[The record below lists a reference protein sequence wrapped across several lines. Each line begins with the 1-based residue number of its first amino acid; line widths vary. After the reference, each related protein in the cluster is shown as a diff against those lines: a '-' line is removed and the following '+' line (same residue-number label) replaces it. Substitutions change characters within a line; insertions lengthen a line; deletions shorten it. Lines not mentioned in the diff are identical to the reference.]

1 MKKIVLKKMK
11 IENFKNIAL
20 ADIDFVDITNI
31 VADVQQGKTSIK
43 EAYIWAMGCE
53 IDNFYPVDVDN
64 KFIDDL
70 IVKVSIDLAVDNI
83 NYSLSRSAKI
93 KYKTN
98 RDTNEKLFDGF
109 KKDMFEFD
117 GVPCGTTDFKNKLV
131 SLLGIDNYDTF
142 KFLTILNYFNEQ
154 VDWKT
159 RRELIY
165 NLFVDRTKIDNLK
178 NSTKYDL
185 LSNELLKGKTVAELS
200 TMINS
205 ENNKLVDERRKNEI
219 LLADVKAWLSQNE
232 KPNKSA
238 LMEEL
243 ASIEENIESLS
254 SSKSSARLDMLNKI
268 EEINAKINTLNL
280 EYNTKMNKNASDIIQ
295 EQSKVD
301 MLSQKCL
308 TIEKNIAV
316 KTKAYDDIA
325 KTKFDENS
333 TICPLCHQTL
343 PQAEIQ
349 AKITSWENDKQN
361 NLNALKSAIMSLKND
376 LDNAKEKYLEAQYAL
391 QVKQDEKNA
400 IENPTEQIEK
410 LVAEKN
416 KLTEEFNIYNQ
427 EDITKIKL
435 DELKE
440 KRANVLAMLGTCD
453 FYEKQVQKH
462 AMLINEN
469 IELVNSDILLAK
481 KRHQLEQ
488 YKLDII
494 DLVND
499 EINANFVGVKFKL
512 FEILTATAKSDIKE
526 TLIVLN
532 NGVEYG
538 ACSTGQKA
546 ETNLII
552 VSTLQ
557 GKFNISLPIWVDDA
571 SITNIT
577 NVPNNQ
583 MIFLYNEKG
592 AKLDIVKIRDI

>member
-1 MKKIVLKKMK
+1 MK

-20 ADIDFVDITNI
+20 ANLDFVDITNI

-53 IDNFYPVDVDN
+53 VDNFYPVDENN

-70 IVKVSIDLAVDNI
+70 IVKVSLTLAVDNMDYTI
-83 NYSLSRSAKI
+83 SRSAKI

-165 NLFVDRTKIDNLK
+165 NLFVDNTKIDNLK
-178 NSTKYDL
+178 NSGKYDL
-185 LSNELLKGKTVAELS
+185 IAEELAKGKTTTELS
-200 TMINS
+200 TMMNS
-205 ENNKLVDERRKNEI
+205 ENNKLVDERRRNEI
-219 LLADVKAWLSQNE
+219 LLTDVKAWLSQNE
-232 KPNKSA
+232 KPDKA
-238 LMEEL
+238 TLMGEL
-243 ASIEENIESLS
+243 AKIEEEIESLS
-254 SSKSSARLDMLNKI
+254 ATNSSARLNILNKI
-268 EEINAKINTLNL
+268 EEIKSKINALDL
-280 EYNTKMNKNASDIIQ
+280 EYNSKINNNATDIIQ
-295 EQSKVD
+295 AQSKVD
-301 MLSQKCL
+301 MLAQKCL
-308 TIEKNIAV
+308 SIEKNITV

-325 KTKFDENS
+325 KTSFDENS

-349 AKITSWENDKQN
+349 AKVLAWENDKQS
-361 NLNALKSAIMSLKND
+361 NLNSLKSSIMSLKSD
-376 LDNAKEKYLEAQYAL
+376 LDNTKEKYLEAQYAL
-391 QVKQDEKNA
+391 QVKKDEKNA
-400 IENPTEQIEK
+400 IENPLDKKAELI
-410 LVAEKN
+410 AEKN
-416 KLTEEFNIYNQ
+416 KLTEELNTYNQ
-427 EDITKIKL
+427 EDVTKVKL
-435 DELKE
+435 GELNE
-440 KRANVLAMLGTCD
+440 KRATVLAMLGTCD

-462 AMLINEN
+462 AMLVNEN
-469 IELVNSDILLAK
+469 IELVNADILLAK
-481 KRHQLEQ
+481 KKHQLEQ

-499 EINANFVGVKFKL
+499 EINAHFVGVKFKL
-512 FEILTATAKSDIKE
+512 FEVLTATAKADIKE

-532 NGVEYG
+532 NGVEYN

-571 SITNIT
+571 SITNIS
-577 NVPNNQ
+577 NMPNNQ
-583 MIFLYNEKG
+583 MVFLYNEKG
-592 AKLDIVKIRDI
+592 AKLNIVKIRDI